1 MRPACNQAHRS
12 DLSRCLSPYDRG
24 SHAVATET
32 RVKTANSPYPQCVA
46 HPLSPG
52 LFEDLSGNRIVHN
65 TIGTNNTGGDPDAGD
80 TSTTGVLVYSGTVP
94 VTVTISHNRI
104 RNDQYGIWL
113 GVGGL
118 VTATMQDNVFQ
129 GVATDVFTSP

>member
-1 MRPACNQAHRS
+1 MSFAIRPGF
-12 DLSRCLSPYDRG
+12 PRG
-24 SHAVATET
+24 
-32 RVKTANSPYPQCVA
+32 RNGNPTANSPYPQCVA

-113 GVGGL
+113 GVGGH
-118 VTATMQDNVFQ
+118 VTATLGNNVFQ
-129 GVATDVFTSP
+129 NVATDVFTSP